1 MVSDFSSSILLTYK
15 GKILL
20 SSPDLPVAGLKQQSW
35 CLIGGKKPDEQSP
48 EQTIQK
54 RIKYITKLEL
64 KNINL
69 LSPSLHENHGEY
81 FYHGQLS
88 DNDVNSIERREG
100 ERLEFFTLGELG
112 KLSLTEATEGLLT
125 EYKNAVEE
133 LLASE

>member
-1 MVSDFSSSILLTYK
+1 MVSDFSSSVLLTYK

-20 SSPDLPVAGLKQQSW
+20 SSPDLPIAGPKPQSW

-69 LSPSLHENHGEY
+69 LSPSLHKNHGEY
-81 FYHGQLS
+81 FYYGQLS
-88 DNDVNSIERREG
+88 DSDVNSIERREG
-100 ERLEFFTLGELG
+100 ERLEFFTLIELE
-112 KLSLTEATEGLLT
+112 KLTLTEATEGLLS